1 MAKSSSTSPRI
12 YTIIL
17 LLCIGSLTAHF
28 FADSLGQLS
37 VLNSYRQDVLDTH
50 GSGPVESAE
59 DLDDGFIVPA
69 LALAGGPGALRFT
82 GSGASLYWM
91 SHTLSPLVPPPK
103 PL

>member
-12 YTIIL
+12 YAIIL
-17 LLCIGSLTAHF
+17 LFCIGSLTAHF
-28 FADSLGQLS
+28 LGDSLGQLS

-50 GSGPVESAE
+50 ASDPAETAE
-59 DLDDGFIVPA
+59 DLDDSFIIPT
-69 LALAGGPGALRFT
+69 LSQAGGPGALRLAR
-82 GSGASLYWM
+82 SDARLYWM

>member
-28 FADSLGQLS
+28 LADSLGQLN
-37 VLNSYRQDVLDTH
+37 VLNSYRQDIFDNH
-50 GSGPVESAE
+50 ASGPVESAE

-69 LALAGGPGALRFT
+69 LALAGGPGAFRFAR
-82 GSGASLYWM
+82 SDARLYWM
-91 SHTLSPLVPPPK
+91 SRTLSPLLPPPK

>member
-28 FADSLGQLS
+28 LADSLGQLN
-37 VLNSYRQDVLDTH
+37 VLNSYRQDIFDNH
-50 GSGPVESAE
+50 ASGPVESAE
-59 DLDDGFIVPA
+59 DLDDSFIIPA
-69 LALAGGPGALRFT
+69 LSQAGDPGALRFA

-91 SHTLSPLVPPPK
+91 SRTLSPLLPPPK